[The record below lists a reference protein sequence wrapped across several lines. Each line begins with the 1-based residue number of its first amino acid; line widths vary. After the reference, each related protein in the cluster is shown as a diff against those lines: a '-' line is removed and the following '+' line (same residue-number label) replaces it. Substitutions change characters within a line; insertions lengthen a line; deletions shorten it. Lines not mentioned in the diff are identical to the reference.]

1 MADTPST
8 SPAEAPEIK
17 SIKELQD
24 KKADTLKYLQDI
36 PGLNDTEKS
45 WFAAEYEAALKAL
58 DAKTDAEKKKDI
70 GSIKAEIT
78 KLKSALKNEKEDENE
93 EIDEK
98 EDDETAEAG
107 KQKLNV
113 EKEIRGRLDEFKKNI
128 ENKLNPSTTP
138 ETPTEPVPPATQSAI
153 QDAQKFFENKGVKLD
168 TAPAQTNWV
177 ANIFKKLV
185 LGFYSML
192 EGFGID
198 VRGMKAKLEGYKDY
212 VSKQKVD
219 ETFKALS
226 GYMGESVKW
235 ITDIKDKEALV
246 AKMEWLGLPVMSGDN
261 LLSGPI
267 MQIIFTGEESAWNNL
282 PDDFDKDILRA
293 VRGKYLTL
301 KDNPRSLGGMT
312 TLQKLNEIFTIEEE
326 KKEEYLERYESDA
339 LNREETTSHTNIAPI
354 VAPETPTEPTEA
366 EKVEQEAQEIKSA
379 QETDES
385 LVKAQ
390 KELDEAKALPDTNP
404 EKKAKVETGEKN

>member
-1 MADTPST
+1 
-8 SPAEAPEIK
+8 
-17 SIKELQD
+17 
-24 KKADTLKYLQDI
+24 
-36 PGLNDTEKS
+36 
-45 WFAAEYEAALKAL
+45 
-58 DAKTDAEKKKDI
+58 
-70 GSIKAEIT
+70 
-78 KLKSALKNEKEDENE
+78 
-93 EIDEK
+93 
-98 EDDETAEAG
+98 
-107 KQKLNV
+107 
-113 EKEIRGRLDEFKKNI
+113 
-128 ENKLNPSTTP
+128 
-138 ETPTEPVPPATQSAI
+138 
-153 QDAQKFFENKGVKLD
+153 
-168 TAPAQTNWV
+168 
-177 ANIFKKLV
+177 
-185 LGFYSML
+185 
-192 EGFGID
+192 
-198 VRGMKAKLEGYKDY
+198 
-212 VSKQKVD
+212 
-219 ETFKALS
+219 
-226 GYMGESVKW
+226 
-235 ITDIKDKEALV
+235 
-246 AKMEWLGLPVMSGDN
+246 MSGDN

-404 EKKAKVETGEKN
+404 EKKAKVETGEKNLESAKKSVSAIVDSSKKEVTEVLKKAENDLSSLKISVDQAVTKVGEINKKFLAS